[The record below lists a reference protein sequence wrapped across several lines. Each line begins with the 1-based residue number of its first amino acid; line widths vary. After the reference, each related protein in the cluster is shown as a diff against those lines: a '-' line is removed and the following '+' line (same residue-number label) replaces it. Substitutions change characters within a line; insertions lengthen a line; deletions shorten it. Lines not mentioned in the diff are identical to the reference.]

1 MNTPLISTYSESI
14 IKDSILFS
22 LPMVILAVLAHTYI
36 HYQEISLSLLNAS
49 LMAFILV
56 VVNIVSLSFSIF
68 IIDLPKSIILS
79 YFRSLRFLVYLV
91 YSSMLLRS
99 P

>member
-1 MNTPLISTYSESI
+1 
-14 IKDSILFS
+14 
-22 LPMVILAVLAHTYI
+22 MVILAVLAHTYI